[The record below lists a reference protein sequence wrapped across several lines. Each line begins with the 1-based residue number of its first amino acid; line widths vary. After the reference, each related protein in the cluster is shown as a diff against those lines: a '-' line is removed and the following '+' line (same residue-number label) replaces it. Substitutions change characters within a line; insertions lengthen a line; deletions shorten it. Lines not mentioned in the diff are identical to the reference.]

1 MKSAITNL
9 NQGNI
14 IKVANYFTAN
24 QEGKAKDIGVSGAM
38 MTSLCK
44 RGYVQ
49 VIRKDEEFLCIGDNL
64 YRKIE
69 INVYAMARPTSRLL
83 ADYLSTAEK
92 EIVKKIEKAEK
103 VLHAGEKE
111 LNHAQFKVNWA
122 KERIRTLTLRLEA
135 LED

>member
-14 IKVANYFTAN
+14 IKVANYFTTK

-49 VIRKDEEFLCIGDNL
+49 VIRKEEDFLCVGDNL

-92 EIVKKIEKAEK
+92 EIVKEIEKAEK
-103 VLHAGEKE
+103 MLHAEEQK
-111 LNHAQFKVNWA
+111 LITAQSRINWA
-122 KERIRTLTLRLEA
+122 KDHIRTLTLRLEA

>member
-38 MTSLCK
+38 MSSLCK
-44 RGYVQ
+44 RGYIQ
-49 VIRKDEEFLCIGDNL
+49 VIRKDEDFLCVGDNL

-92 EIVKKIEKAEK
+92 EIVKEIEKAEK
-103 VLHAGEKE
+103 VLHTGERE
-111 LNHAQFKVNWA
+111 LINAQSKVDWA
-122 KERIRTLTLRLEA
+122 KERIHTLALRLEA